1 MLAVITTTTVMIY
14 NNFLL
19 LLDKMIQVSLVEPH
33 LSFPLHNT
41 ESHIP
46 KSEHWLPTIITA
58 AEYYSCYISGNNNS
72 TLSESQLQQ
81 LTPGPVVGKYTLI
94 VRYVAVE

>member
-1 MLAVITTTTVMIY
+1 
-14 NNFLL
+14 
-19 LLDKMIQVSLVEPH
+19 MIQVSLVEPD

-41 ESHIP
+41 ESCVP

-81 LTPGPVVGKYTLI
+81 LTPGPVYS
-94 VRYVAVE
+94 E